1 MLHLEHLESRWTP
14 SFSDPRF
21 IASLGETEFTT
32 PRFAVGSDVGGDATV
47 KVYGRDAMM
56 IGQRLVFEPG
66 YTGGVRSAM
75 ADVNA
80 DGVADLIAATGFGGG
95 PRVRVID
102 GKTDRILSDFF
113 AYEDTFRGGVNVAAG
128 DLDGDGRAEILV
140 GAGVG
145 GGPRIRGFR
154 FDGSPVL
161 DQFVY
166 ADTLRDGVHVAA
178 GDLDG
183 DGRAEV
189 LTGAARGGGPHVR
202 VMNSSGAAIRDFFA
216 YDPALR
222 GGLHIAAGD
231 IDGDGRAE
239 IVTAPGEGGRP
250 HIRTWDL
257 NGRELSGFFANTN
270 EGNYGTPIQVSTPGP
285 DGKSFIIA
293 GYGPGGPGSIE
304 GFRAGGARAFIT
316 NPFGLDHIN
325 GVAFGA
331 GGDYDR
337 SYEDVLAEVE
347 AIQAELDR
355 IEQERL
361 EEEGQG
367 RFDFSFFDDDV
378 DSAEIFG
385 RDSAFDLD
393 DILGFADFF

>member
-1 MLHLEHLESRWTP
+1 
-14 SFSDPRF
+14 
-21 IASLGETEFTT
+21 
-32 PRFAVGSDVGGDATV
+32 
-47 KVYGRDAMM
+47 
-56 IGQRLVFEPG
+56 
-66 YTGGVRSAM
+66 
-75 ADVNA
+75 
-80 DGVADLIAATGFGGG
+80 
-95 PRVRVID
+95 
-102 GKTDRILSDFF
+102 
-113 AYEDTFRGGVNVAAG
+113 
-128 DLDGDGRAEILV
+128 
-140 GAGVG
+140 
-145 GGPRIRGFR
+145 
-154 FDGSPVL
+154 
-161 DQFVY
+161 
-166 ADTLRDGVHVAA
+166 
-178 GDLDG
+178 
-183 DGRAEV
+183 
-189 LTGAARGGGPHVR
+189 
-202 VMNSSGAAIRDFFA
+202 
-216 YDPALR
+216 
-222 GGLHIAAGD
+222 LHIAAGD

-270 EGNYGTPIQVSTPGP
+270 EGNYGTPIQVSTLGP

-337 SYEDVLAEVE
+337 SYEEVLAEVE